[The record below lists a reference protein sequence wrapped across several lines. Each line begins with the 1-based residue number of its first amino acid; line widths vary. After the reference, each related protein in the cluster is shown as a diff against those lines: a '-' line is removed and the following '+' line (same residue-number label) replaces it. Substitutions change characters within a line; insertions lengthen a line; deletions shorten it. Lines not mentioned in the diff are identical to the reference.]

1 MKTKIYSKNLTNL
14 RGHVC
19 VVATKSH
26 RTSVPVGTEVFVP
39 AGATVLPS
47 DYVIVNEGSEKGNKL
62 RVLVGSLILKE
73 DFEKLSQKYGK
84 KLSFQTTFSETY
96 RGGMPGKL
104 QFVIA
109 E

>member
-14 RGHVC
+14 RRQVC

-39 AGATVLPS
+39 AGATILPG
-47 DYVIVNEGSEKGNKL
+47 DYVTVNEGSEKGPKK
-62 RVLVGSLILKE
+62 RVLVGSLILKS
-73 DFEKLSQKYGK
+73 DFVKLNK
-84 KLSFQTTFSETY
+84 KVSFQTTFSETY
-96 RGGMPGKL
+96 RGGMPGRL